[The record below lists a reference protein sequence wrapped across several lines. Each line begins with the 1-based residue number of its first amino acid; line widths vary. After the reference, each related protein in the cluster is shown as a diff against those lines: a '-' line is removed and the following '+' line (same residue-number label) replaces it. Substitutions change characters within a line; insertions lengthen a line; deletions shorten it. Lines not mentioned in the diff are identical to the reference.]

1 MRYFKVECGNGLCG
15 CNEEWLIATDGH
27 DLEPWMIYDTYTYA
41 EGYAGQENDIA
52 DYDSEE
58 EYWEQ
63 YEETIHDNMYWEEIS
78 EELFHNLIDEEGW
91 EVR

>member
-15 CNEEWLIATDGH
+15 CDEEWLTTTDDSG
-27 DLEPWMIYDTYTYA
+27 LEYWMIYDAYTYSG
-41 EGYAGQENDIA
+41 GYAGQENDIA

-63 YEETIHDNMYWEEIS
+63 YDVDIYENMYWEEIS
-78 EELFHNLIDEEGW
+78 EEEYNNLIDDGW